1 MLAIYIPDIEAISSI
16 VKPLSIKKPNIAVP
30 NAVENT
36 IKADVIALILPMYFT
51 PYSSAQV
58 AEPKTFANPLVIP
71 INPKNMK
78 EEIGLWKNIKTM
90 TEKKIGI
97 FIKINNFLLENLSIK
112 KPARDKVTTDK
123 IE

>member
-36 IKADVIALILPMYFT
+36 IKADVIALIPPMYFT

-78 EEIGLWKNIKTM
+78 EEIGL
-90 TEKKIGI
+90 
-97 FIKINNFLLENLSIK
+97 
-112 KPARDKVTTDK
+112 
-123 IE
+123 